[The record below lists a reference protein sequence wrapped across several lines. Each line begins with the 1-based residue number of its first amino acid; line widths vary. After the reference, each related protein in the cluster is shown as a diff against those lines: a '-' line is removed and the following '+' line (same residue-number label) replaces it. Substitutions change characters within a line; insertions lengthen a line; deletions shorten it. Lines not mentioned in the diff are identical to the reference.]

1 MMNETLDTLWTEYF
15 SEVCAT
21 IETEE
26 ERELA
31 RNVTAMRQA
40 VNALAS
46 EEQIEAIQKYTDA
59 LAKMQSVFTHFFTV
73 LPNERGNCLIPP
85 KASHQR
91 PQKPPTIM
99 VKLRTRQAP

>member
-40 VNALAS
+40 VNALVS
-46 EEQIEAIQKYTDA
+46 EEQIEAIQKYTNA
-59 LAKMQSVFTHFFTV
+59 LAKMQSTFLKKAFLKGCAFTASFF
-73 LPNERGNCLIPP
+73 LEAR
-85 KASHQR
+85 
-91 PQKPPTIM
+91 
-99 VKLRTRQAP
+99 

>member
-1 MMNETLDTLWTEYF
+1 MNHTIDTLWTEYF

-40 VNALAS
+40 VNALVS
-46 EEQIEAIQKYTDA
+46 EEQSEAIQKYTDA
-59 LAKMQSVFTHFFTV
+59 LAKMQSAF
-73 LPNERGNCLIPP
+73 LK
-85 KASHQR
+85 KAFWKGCALATSLFLEAR
-91 PQKPPTIM
+91 
-99 VKLRTRQAP
+99 